1 KDYKVVNALQAQYKI
16 VPLSAYGKPYEYEA
30 PPVNPNPGFSM
41 TDAPQKVINAMDTST
56 YFNMMAKLM
65 GEAAPPAPEDAPI
78 LARMATIGLVPGQTF
93 DMAKLDPAVQAV
105 LKDINP
111 AAMKRI
117 EESKDSLGAM
127 VHGWVVTKGLGQ
139 YGTNYMKR
147 AVVAADPFDTP
158 EQIVI
163 RERINCVNSLAHW
176 QIITESESIKEPRGR
191 SRSQS
196 YSQIALLHSH
206 LFLHD
211 QLTFADISGT
221 DTSSSALSLLV
232 RILN

>member
-1 KDYKVVNALQAQYKI
+1 MRVRIWWELRQTNIDLGLAGNARI
-16 VPLSAYGKPYEYEA
+16 VA
-30 PPVNPNPGFSM
+30 N
-41 TDAPQKVINAMDTST
+41 
-56 YFNMMAKLM
+56 
-65 GEAAPPAPEDAPI
+65 
-78 LARMATIGLVPGQTF
+78 
-93 DMAKLDPAVQAV
+93 
-105 LKDINP
+105 
-111 AAMKRI
+111 
-117 EESKDSLGAM
+117 
-127 VHGWVVTKGLGQ
+127 
-139 YGTNYMKR
+139 
-147 AVVAADPFDTP
+147 AADPFDTP

-221 DTSSSALSLLV
+221 DRSRTFWPSEPRKRRFNCLTMGIYGTGWCGARYCRSWSPSSKRTSTSV
-232 RILN
+232 RTDSGVGAMPIMG